1 MATTHNSYEAQWKNV
16 GFTWAENVRAWKQCQ
31 TIDQYDVVTAEQIQA
46 DDGKRIA
53 IHKHSHEDMS
63 VSSEFEKKTLFTRNP
78 AEKIGFYDKPSYSW
92 LNSPFKWGDDTW
104 SEAVM
109 YHDRDVVFDVSKS
122 QSTDIS
128 VDVVNSNVPSLLK
141 KEAVVVQEDARGTVT
156 FARNFSESIS
166 IADEASKDIAVNNHE
181 PIVLQEDMLNNS
193 GAVVSDIIVSA
204 TEIPTMLP
212 AGYGDWQ
219 PFVSG
224 DYKYR
229 EALLK
234 CVMKIEGNTNT
245 IVLPKYTVFVD
256 LPDIQDHAVTRIE
269 SAENTYIPFNLDFY
283 RVPEVTITTV
293 GGMEVVIPI
302 ITKVT
307 EDGFWVE
314 LRNLD
319 KELSTGTISWS
330 ALGC

>member
-16 GFTWAENVRAWKQCQ
+16 EFTWAENARAWKQCQ
-31 TIDQYDVVTAEQIQA
+31 TIDQYDVITAEQIRII
-46 DDGKRIA
+46 DGKRVA
-53 IHKHSHEDMS
+53 IHKHDHENLSARSD
-63 VSSEFEKKTLFTRNP
+63 FQKKTLFARNP
-78 AEKIGFYDKPSYSW
+78 VEEIGFYDKPSYSW

-104 SEAVM
+104 AEAVM
-109 YHDRDVVFDVSKS
+109 YHDRDVVFDVGKA
-122 QSTDIS
+122 QSVDIS
-128 VDVVNSNVPSLLK
+128 VGVINSNTPSLLK
-141 KEAVVVQEDARGTVT
+141 KESLVASDAAHSTVA
-156 FARNFSESIS
+156 FARNFDENVHVTDMSAKESVVS
-166 IADEASKDIAVNNHE
+166 NHE
-181 PIVLQEDMLNNS
+181 AIILHEDMLNNS
-193 GAVVSDIIVSA
+193 GAVVSDIIISS

-224 DYKYR
+224 DYKYK

-234 CVMKIEGNTNT
+234 CVMKIEGSTNT

-319 KELSTGTISWS
+319 NELSTGTISWS